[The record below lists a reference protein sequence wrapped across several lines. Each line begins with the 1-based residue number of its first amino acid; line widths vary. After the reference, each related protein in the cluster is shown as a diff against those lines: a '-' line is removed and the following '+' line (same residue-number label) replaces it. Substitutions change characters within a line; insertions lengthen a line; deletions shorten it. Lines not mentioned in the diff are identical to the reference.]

1 MIQFECLTM
10 DFNTP
15 EVKIM
20 LNNIT
25 RLFKGHASQIAAS
38 DFGQL
43 IQPITLLPAQQQQQ
57 ANFIMQSTKLNRPA
71 SHHNSPHSTNH
82 FVIQQP
88 QHHKPHK
95 NHSSS
100 LKINNLLMSQ
110 GKLAAS
116 TTVSYHQ
123 QDLTKTNNHQA
134 PLPTTQTYQ
143 NSNHHP
149 KTTTINRLISAEPT
163 TITKKQQQQ
172 HAALL
177 RTFNDSLKSDPHTN
191 LASLSAQPITL
202 LPFNFSEN
210 GVATAQSQQ
219 MVDSANIITLVPM
232 SLPGGVAPAI
242 LSHTEAFVQQ
252 ETVVTTS
259 NEEEE
264 EEVSVNEVIVK
275 NEAVVNSPAETVQE
289 SRSEEKLARE
299 VEVKGPV
306 MQKQKLFAVTM
317 IADDHCWLGHRT
329 FAAQMLR

>member
-1 MIQFECLTM
+1 M

-25 RLFKGHASQIAAS
+25 RLLKGHASQIAAS

-116 TTVSYHQ
+116 
-123 QDLTKTNNHQA
+123 
-134 PLPTTQTYQ
+134 P
-143 NSNHHP
+143 
-149 KTTTINRLISAEPT
+149 
-163 TITKKQQQQ
+163 
-172 HAALL
+172 
-177 RTFNDSLKSDPHTN
+177 
-191 LASLSAQPITL
+191 
-202 LPFNFSEN
+202 
-210 GVATAQSQQ
+210 
-219 MVDSANIITLVPM
+219 
-232 SLPGGVAPAI
+232 
-242 LSHTEAFVQQ
+242 
-252 ETVVTTS
+252 
-259 NEEEE
+259 
-264 EEVSVNEVIVK
+264 
-275 NEAVVNSPAETVQE
+275 
-289 SRSEEKLARE
+289 
-299 VEVKGPV
+299 
-306 MQKQKLFAVTM
+306 
-317 IADDHCWLGHRT
+317 
-329 FAAQMLR
+329 